1 MNISIMMSTGCQNL
15 GDELILKNEI
25 FLLKQKYG
33 NNTNFFVFSY
43 DLENIF
49 FFDSKIKYFE
59 YFPIG
64 AKNIKNIFRNFKN
77 YYNFIKIIKKSDKV
91 IIGGGGIMFDNEV
104 GNFSNPLNLW
114 LFRSQV
120 IRFFKKDLI
129 FWGIS
134 IDIKNKNNLTKIKK
148 IFSKAKEIYV
158 RDKSSF
164 ELLESLGIKSEI
176 ILDSVFYDNS
186 QIGLENYKKNF
197 LVKKV
202 EVKDFSVKDLE
213 NTDFNG
219 KTVGLALRS
228 SYLNDENNLILEIIN
243 YIILNGG
250 KVILLPH
257 SFHKV
262 DNKANDLIF
271 LNQFIKPGIKITSNM
286 QETYEIYKQ
295 KKIDFCLSMRLHSM
309 ILCQV
314 YGILFI
320 GIKYAK
326 KGDLM

>member
-1 MNISIMMSTGCQNL
+1 MNISIMMSTWCQNL
-15 GDELILKNEI
+15 WDELILKNEI
-25 FLLKQKYG
+25 FLLKQKYW

-59 YFPIG
+59 YFPIW

-91 IIGGGGIMFDNEV
+91 IIWWWWIMFDNEV
-104 GNFSNPLNLW
+104 WNFSNPLNLW

-129 FWGIS
+129 FWWIS

-186 QIGLENYKKNF
+186 QIWLENYKKNF

-213 NTDFNG
+213 NTDFNW
-219 KTVGLALRS
+219 KTVWLALRS

-243 YIILNGG
+243 YIILNWW

-271 LNQFIKPGIKITSNM
+271 LNQFIKPWIKITSNM

-320 GIKYAK
+320 WIKYAK
-326 KGDLM
+326 KWDLM